1 MALDLFNYSD
11 PLAEVGGAGDRILAS
26 LADEEWS
33 EFLGAMERRVFP
45 QGTEILKVGDR
56 DRTLY
61 LIASGEVEVVVDS
74 PAGRRRLATVGAG
87 SVVGEMAFFD
97 GAPRSATVVALAQV
111 EVLALRQE
119 RFEQL
124 VAWRPRIAIKLLT
137 DLGRVLS
144 QRLRK
149 LNQSA

>member
-1 MALDLFNYSD
+1 MALNLFNYSD
-11 PLAEVGGAGDRILAS
+11 PLAEVVGAEDRIFAS
-26 LADEEWS
+26 LTDEEWS
-33 EFLGAMERRVFP
+33 EFLGAMERRLFP
-45 QGTEILKVGDR
+45 LGAEILKAGER

-61 LIASGEVEVVVDS
+61 LIASGEVEVVIDTA
-74 PAGRRRLATVGAG
+74 AGRRRLATVGAG

-111 EVLALRQE
+111 EVLALRQD

-124 VAWRPRIAIKLLT
+124 AAWRPRIAIKLLT
-137 DLGRVLS
+137 DIGRVLS

-149 LNQSA
+149 LNQTV

>member
-1 MALDLFNYSD
+1 MALNLFNYSD
-11 PLAEVGGAGDRILAS
+11 PLAEIGGADDHILAA
-26 LADEEWS
+26 LTDEEWS
-33 EFLGAMERRVFP
+33 EFLDAMERRVFP
-45 QGTEILKVGDR
+45 QGAEILKAGDR

-74 PAGRRRLATVGAG
+74 AAGRRRLATVGAG

-119 RFEQL
+119 RFEQM
-124 VAWRPRIAIKLLT
+124 VAWRPRIAVKLLT

-149 LNQSA
+149 LNQTV

>member
-1 MALDLFNYSD
+1 MALNLFNYSD
-11 PLAEVGGAGDRILAS
+11 PLAEVIGGEERILGS
-26 LADEEWS
+26 LTDEEWS

-45 QGTEILKVGDR
+45 QGAEIMKAGDC

-61 LIASGEVEVVVDS
+61 LIASGEVEVVVDGA
-74 PAGRRRLATVGAG
+74 AGRRRLATVGAG

-97 GAPRSATVVALAQV
+97 GASRSATVVALAPV

-124 VAWRPRIAIKLLT
+124 AAWRPRIAIKFLT

-149 LNQSA
+149 LNQAV